1 MLVNAP
7 VRSIVLGAQISPAT
21 FNSFTS
27 CSASPLTHTHRK
39 VHRSLQ
45 QRRPATTL
53 ANCQKAFSVR
63 LPSQT
68 GLLKPSS
75 RQHPP
80 VQHGFRIS
88 RSNSTVSATTTP
100 NSHGT
105 VASPSQ
111 SNITLLDWNTFF
123 KLRASRRRYSLVSSI
138 LTSMASTAAGIQVL
152 STQDLEALGSQV
164 MGLDPFV
171 VLGLAT
177 AVCGAAGW
185 LVGPFLGN
193 AIWGLSYRR
202 LKNGVAVKEKEFY
215 DRIKRYRVDPSSNS
229 LSNPVPDY
237 YGEKIGSV
245 QGYRQWLKD
254 QRAYNRKRRSFIV

>member
-1 MLVNAP
+1 MLINAP

-21 FNSFTS
+21 FHSFTS
-27 CSASPLTHTHRK
+27 CSGSTASPLTRK
-39 VHRSLQ
+39 KVQRGLQ
-45 QRRPATTL
+45 QRRPATIL
-53 ANCQKAFSVR
+53 ANCQKTFPAR
-63 LPSQT
+63 LLSQT

-75 RQHPP
+75 RQQPP
-80 VQHGFRIS
+80 VQNGFHIS
-88 RSNSTVSATTTP
+88 RSNSTVSATTS
-100 NSHGT
+100 NGHGT
-105 VASPSQ
+105 AASPSQ
-111 SNITLLDWNTFF
+111 PGNTLLDWNTFF

-171 VLGLAT
+171 VLGLST

-202 LKNGVAVKEKEFY
+202 LKNGVAVVSPGPEISALLFCRRANLLCIEVFP
-215 DRIKRYRVDPSSNS
+215 REA
-229 LSNPVPDY
+229 NPY
-237 YGEKIGSV
+237 T
-245 QGYRQWLKD
+245 
-254 QRAYNRKRRSFIV
+254 RS